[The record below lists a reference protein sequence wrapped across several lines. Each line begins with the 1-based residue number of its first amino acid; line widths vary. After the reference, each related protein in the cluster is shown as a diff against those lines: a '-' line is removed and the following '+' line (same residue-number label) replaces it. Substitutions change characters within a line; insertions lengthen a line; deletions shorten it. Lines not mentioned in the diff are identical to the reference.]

1 MLVRSFRDIAVG
13 GGPTCV
19 WIALPSAHAAA
30 RRVEQHSVKF
40 GFRGQAGGAVPAGR
54 AEIEQLG
61 APYRHAARVK
71 VTAKD
76 GRSVEKLLHHR
87 RGSPEKPLKP
97 EEIEYKFRNV
107 VSGCV
112 AKADIDAFVSLV
124 NKLDTMDNTDALTQL
139 MAKPVTVR

>member
-1 MLVRSFRDIAVG
+1 MLFRS
-13 GGPTCV
+13 
-19 WIALPSAHAAA
+19 
-30 RRVEQHSVKF
+30 
-40 GFRGQAGGAVPAGR
+40 
-54 AEIEQLG
+54 

-112 AKADIDAFVSLV
+112 AKTNIDKFVELV
-124 NKLDTMDNTDALTQL
+124 NKLDSAGSTNELTNL
-139 MAKPVTVR
+139 MALPVISS

>member
-1 MLVRSFRDIAVG
+1 MMQQL
-13 GGPTCV
+13 
-19 WIALPSAHAAA
+19 LHAA
-30 RRVEQHSVKF
+30 SI
-40 GFRGQAGGAVPAGR
+40 FRGDFHACGVAIRRPQYFDFISRVTAYVDP
-54 AEIEQLG
+54 EIEKLG

-112 AKADIDAFVSLV
+112 SKANIDKLV
-124 NKLDTMDNTDALTQL
+124 ALVARLDTMTNTNELTALMGQQ
-139 MAKPVTVR
+139 VTTP